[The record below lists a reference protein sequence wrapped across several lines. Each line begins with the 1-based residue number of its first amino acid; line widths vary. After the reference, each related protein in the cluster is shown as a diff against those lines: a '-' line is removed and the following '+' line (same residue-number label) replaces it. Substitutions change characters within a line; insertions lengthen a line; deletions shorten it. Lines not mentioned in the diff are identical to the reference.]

1 LISDFEDGNCTH
13 FEMINDVTPSSA
25 DQCLQCV
32 EMDDEW
38 VHLRLCMIC
47 GQVGCCDNSKNTHAT
62 KHFHSDGHGII
73 KSHQPGEEWYW
84 CYMDEVLFTI
94 E

>member
-1 LISDFEDGNCTH
+1 MGDFEDDCTH
-13 FEMINDVTPSSA
+13 LEMINDVTPSSA

-32 EMDDEW
+32 EMGDEW

-62 KHFHSDGHGII
+62 KHYHDLPPIALPLIISDLR
-73 KSHQPGEEWYW
+73 PAEA
-84 CYMDEVLFTI
+84 
-94 E
+94 